1 MLPEKE
7 LMIPVRK
14 DWNVLFIELKA
25 ILQRVKQN
33 MKSIDKYNNQVLS
46 LQQYMEDVSDAA
58 FIEEM
63 KGVIKKV
70 EQALDACAS

>member
-1 MLPEKE
+1 
-7 LMIPVRK
+7 
-14 DWNVLFIELKA
+14 
-25 ILQRVKQN
+25 